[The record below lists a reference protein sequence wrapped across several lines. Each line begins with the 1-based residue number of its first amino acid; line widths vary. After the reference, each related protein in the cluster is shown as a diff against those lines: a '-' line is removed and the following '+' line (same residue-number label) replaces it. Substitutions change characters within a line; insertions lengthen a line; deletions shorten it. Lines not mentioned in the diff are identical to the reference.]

1 MYMIMLKILMH
12 DIVVSFTYCDEIMV
26 CVLMSLYV
34 MVLPYMHNVG
44 VVDYM
49 VKSYLICMKLSILVL
64 WMYGVND
71 RLVGSLYIYL
81 VCVRL

>member
-12 DIVVSFTYCDEIMV
+12 DIVVSFTYYDEIMV

-49 VKSYLICMKLSILVL
+49 MRSYLICMKLSILVL
-64 WMYGVND
+64 WMCGVND

>member
-1 MYMIMLKILMH
+1 
-12 DIVVSFTYCDEIMV
+12 
-26 CVLMSLYV
+26 MSLYV
-34 MVLPYMHNVG
+34 MVLSYMHNVG

-64 WMYGVND
+64 LMYGVND